1 MAIKLPQAS
10 TLAGGLTGLAAWGI
24 ALLLNSHGIPVSQDQ
39 ILAVITTLVPL
50 IVHITPDGIQKEI
63 TIIDGKIKIIA
74 SVMPQTYS
82 APTDFPQASPQD
94 KGTATPNNI
103 NKA

>member
-24 ALLLNSHGIPVSQDQ
+24 ALLLNSHGIPVSQDM
-39 ILAVITTLVPL
+39 ILTVITTLVPL
-50 IVHITPDGIQKEI
+50 VVHITPDGIQKEL
-63 TIIDGKIKIIA
+63 TIIDGKIKVIA

-82 APTDFPQASPQD
+82 APTDFPSTPPQEAG
-94 KGTATPNNI
+94 KVTPNNLS
-103 NKA
+103 